1 MNTELHRQHQAFKQ
15 ARARINGASVLRK
28 EAQRIS
34 MGPPRPAIRVFSP
47 IAPPIKKPSFVR
59 LVPVKR
65 DFLYVASID
74 PVEPPI
80 TVAKIQREVCVEFK
94 IPQRELLLRDQLP
107 WLVIPRHVSMYLT
120 RLFTNKSFPEI
131 ARLHN
136 RIDHSTSHYAFR
148 KIGAGIL
155 ADPAL
160 AARVSSLKTKLE
172 AMRDA

>member
-1 MNTELHRQHQAFKQ
+1 MNIELHRQQQAFKQ
-15 ARARINGASVLRK
+15 ARARIDGAAILRK
-28 EAQRIS
+28 EAQIVS
-34 MGPPRPAIRVFSP
+34 MGPARAAIRPFSP
-47 IAPPIKKPSFVR
+47 FIPVERP
-59 LVPVKR
+59 VPVKR
-65 DFLYVASID
+65 DFLYVASVD
-74 PVEPPI
+74 PAEPLI

-148 KIGAGIL
+148 KIEAAIL
-155 ADPAL
+155 TDQAL
-160 AARVSSLKTKLE
+160 AAHVSALKTKLE